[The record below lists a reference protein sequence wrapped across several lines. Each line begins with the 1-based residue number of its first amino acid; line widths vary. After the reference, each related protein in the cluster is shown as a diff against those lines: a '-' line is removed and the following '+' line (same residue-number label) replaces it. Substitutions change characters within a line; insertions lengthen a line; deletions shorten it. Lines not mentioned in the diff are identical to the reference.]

1 MRKKIHFMGGY
12 LFLFVENVFKIFI
25 VNYEI
30 GGVIMINRI
39 KLLIADDNKEFCDIL
54 REYFSDQ
61 DDIELVGIAY
71 NGVDA
76 LKMINQEQPS
86 VVVLD
91 IIMPHL
97 DGIGVLEKLGEV
109 ETRPKVIMLTAF
121 GQESMTQKAVEL
133 GADYYLLKPFDID
146 VLANRI
152 RQLGN
157 VLIAMPTTKT
167 TAVHQVNKV
176 KNLEVEVTNIIHQMG
191 VPAHI
196 KGYQYLRDAILLVIN
211 EVNLLGAVTKE
222 LYPMIAEKYTTTPS
236 RVERAIRHAIELAW
250 DRGNVEMMNKFF
262 GYTINLDRG
271 KPTNSEFIAMVADK
285 LRLTYKVS

>member
-1 MRKKIHFMGGY
+1 
-12 LFLFVENVFKIFI
+12 
-25 VNYEI
+25 
-30 GGVIMINRI
+30 MINKT
-39 KLLIADDNKEFCDIL
+39 KLLIADDNKEFCNIL
-54 REYFSDQ
+54 TDYFSQ
-61 DDIELVGIAY
+61 QSDIELVGVVH
-71 NGVDA
+71 NGLEA
-76 LKMINQEQPS
+76 LSDITEKQPD

-97 DGIGVLEKLGEV
+97 DGIGVLERLEDV
-109 ETRPKVIMLTAF
+109 NYRPKIIMLTAF
-121 GQESMTQKAVEL
+121 GQESMTQKAVQL

-152 RQLGN
+152 KQLGTGYIHRSTGN
-157 VLIAMPTTKT
+157 AVVN
-167 TAVHQVNKV
+167 TAVNTTQQHSIKP
-176 KNLEVEVTNIIHQMG
+176 KNLDIEVTNIIHQMG

-196 KGYQYLRDAILLVIN
+196 KGYQYLRDAILFVIA

-222 LYPMIAEKYTTTPS
+222 LYPMIAEKYSTTPS

-285 LRLTYKVS
+285 LRIANMVS

>member
-1 MRKKIHFMGGY
+1 
-12 LFLFVENVFKIFI
+12 
-25 VNYEI
+25 
-30 GGVIMINRI
+30 MITST

-54 REYFSDQ
+54 REYFIDQ
-61 DDIELVGIAY
+61 EDIDLVGIAN
-71 NGVDA
+71 NGVEA
-76 LKMINQEQPS
+76 LKKIKEEQPN

-97 DGIGVLEKLGEV
+97 DGIGVLEKLN
-109 ETRPKVIMLTAF
+109 ETDFRPKVIMLTAF

-157 VLIAMPTTKT
+157 VFIMPQATRP
-167 TAVHQVNKV
+167 ASVPQVNKV

-285 LRLTYKVS
+285 LRLSHKVS